1 MKTTVTVPAL
11 ELNNVKPRSLLSSGG
26 ICSASTLVC
35 LCTTLQVYPNDVL
48 YAKQL
53 SISLCPTAWTWSTS
67 PLSLSWIMST
77 LSRYI
82 FCSWSCDFQS
92 IFLLTKSSLCKM
104 CTWLCSWCKILQW
117 LSIPFSFRAL
127 AWLTSLVVVS
137 HPAVIHYSS
146 TWSSSLKTR
155 TIFFSSIAL
164 WFLHSHARF
173 TYTVPSVGTL
183 SSHSSPCL
191 PAPPVQIQT
200 WKQTGSPSLTPQAR
214 GVPPTTYFSGPC
226 TNSAFPSRKRGVSR
240 YIGGLLSPQ
249 HEGLTPKL
257 HGTMADCHTSV
268 RQFCFE
274 DRKVV
279 CPL

>member
-11 ELNNVKPRSLLSSGG
+11 EVSSVKPRSLLSSGG

-53 SISLCPTAWTWSTS
+53 SISLCPTAWTWSTL
-67 PLSLSWIMST
+67 PFSLSWIMST
-77 LSRYI
+77 ISLYI

-92 IFLLTKSSLCKM
+92 IFLLTNSSSCKM

-117 LSIPFSFRAL
+117 LPIPFSFRAS

-183 SSHSSPCL
+183 FPQLPMPTSPSCSNPNLKADRQPFPDPTGQRSSTYHIFFWTLHKLCL
-191 PAPPVQIQT
+191 PLQEKRCVQVH
-200 WKQTGSPSLTPQAR
+200 WWASKSPAWRSD
-214 GVPPTTYFSGPC
+214 S
-226 TNSAFPSRKRGVSR
+226 
-240 YIGGLLSPQ
+240 
-249 HEGLTPKL
+249 
-257 HGTMADCHTSV
+257 
-268 RQFCFE
+268 
-274 DRKVV
+274 
-279 CPL
+279 